1 MFASVMDIGSHH
13 VVEAAPTLASAA
25 EILLLLSQS
34 LPPPKH
40 GVYEALCGM
49 VRPHLL

>member
-13 VVEAAPTLASAA
+13 VAEAAPTLSAAA
-25 EILLLLSQS
+25 EILLLLPPS
-34 LPPPKH
+34 LPLPMH